1 MEISK
6 FMQLVKD
13 GFDIDFNIVDVF
25 YSVSSE
31 DQDKSTTV

>member
-6 FMQLVKD
+6 FMQLIKD
-13 GFDIDFNIVDVF
+13 GFDIDFNIGDVF

-31 DQDKSTTV
+31 DQDKSTTM